1 MCLGIPARVVAIVDA
16 AALLGKVEIGGVR
29 RVVNLAC
36 VVDDARPPEDLL
48 DQWVLVH
55 VGFAL
60 SRIDP
65 DEARRTLELLEGVD
79 LADDELDMLRADARR
94 EGHAIP

>member
-1 MCLGIPARVVAIVDA
+1 
-16 AALLGKVEIGGVR
+16 
-29 RVVNLAC
+29 
-36 VVDDARPPEDLL
+36 VVDDARPPETLL
-48 DQWVLVH
+48 NQWVLVH

-79 LADDELDMLRADARR
+79 LADDELDMLRAEATR
-94 EGHAIP
+94 EGHAVP